1 MAVKKTG
8 LGKGLEALFSENQLT
23 KEEEKKIKDGEEIVQ
38 KIKVI
43 EIEPNRNQPRRNF
56 PSESIEEL
64 AKSIEKYGVIQPII
78 VSKKDGYYEIVA
90 GERRWRAAKKAG
102 LKEMPCIVRE
112 NDERKNKEIALIE
125 NIQREDLNP
134 IDKARGFRQL
144 LDDYGMT
151 QQQLAD
157 TIGLNRSTV
166 TNTLRLLNLDERV
179 MQLAIDGKLNEG
191 HCRSLLCI
199 TDADKQ
205 YAAAIRIIE
214 KGETVRD
221 IEKKVQDQKKTSH
234 KYEERRQAIC
244 RDIEDSFQSFFGTKV
259 KLNAGKRSGKIIIQS
274 KYFVDMIRKMP
285 SDLIDFEVEDN
296 LKIKISTPNNQYRLN
311 CYNPN
316 DYPNISLEKSGDVI
330 NIESSTLRDIISQT
344 SYALSTQEV
353 RPLLTGINLKINGDI
368 LECICTDSYRLSK
381 KNIKLATP
389 VNKQVNIVIPGRS
402 ITELEKIIAD
412 DVNVEVYVFTNK
424 ILFVYKNIYVQS
436 NLLSGTYP
444 ETSHFIPN
452 DFAYMIN
459 LNMKEFYDAV
469 DRAALLAQNKEKNII
484 KMHIQDKEM
493 VITSNSNELGNA
505 EEKLHIDCN
514 NKEKITNVRFK
525 K

>member
-23 KEEEKKIKDGEEIVQ
+23 KEEEKKLKDGEEIVQ
-38 KIKVI
+38 SIKVI

-64 AKSIEKYGVIQPII
+64 AKSIERYGIIQPII
-78 VSKKDGYYEIVA
+78 VSKKDDFYEIIA

-179 MQLAIDGKLNEG
+179 MQLAIEGKLNEW

-199 TDADKQ
+199 ADPEKQ
-205 YAAAIRIIE
+205 YVAAIRIIE

-221 IEKKVQDQKKTSH
+221 IEKKVQDQKKTSP

-259 KLNAGKRSGKIIIQS
+259 KLNAGKRSGKIIIQ
-274 KYFVDMIRKMP
+274 Y
-285 SDLIDFEVEDN
+285 
-296 LKIKISTPNNQYRLN
+296 ST
-311 CYNPN
+311 N
-316 DYPNISLEKSGDVI
+316 D
-330 NIESSTLRDIISQT
+330 
-344 SYALSTQEV
+344 
-353 RPLLTGINLKINGDI
+353 
-368 LECICTDSYRLSK
+368 
-381 KNIKLATP
+381 
-389 VNKQVNIVIPGRS
+389 
-402 ITELEKIIAD
+402 ELER
-412 DVNVEVYVFTNK
+412 
-424 ILFVYKNIYVQS
+424 IL
-436 NLLSGTYP
+436 NL
-444 ETSHFIPN
+444 
-452 DFAYMIN
+452 
-459 LNMKEFYDAV
+459 
-469 DRAALLAQNKEKNII
+469 I
-484 KMHIQDKEM
+484 K
-493 VITSNSNELGNA
+493 
-505 EEKLHIDCN
+505 
-514 NKEKITNVRFK
+514 
-525 K
+525 